1 MTTATAVQT
10 KLTIDRKSLVKA
22 LEKINRI
29 ISRVSKP
36 ILQCVRMEAT
46 DNKLWLAGTDL
57 DLSLTVHVPAE
68 GELPRCIVPC
78 KELLQRIKT
87 GSNPICS
94 IWQEDEH
101 LIVNGG
107 STHHRLLTQP
117 VAEYPL
123 IPLQPEGR
131 VLTLPAGSFRESLQT
146 ALVGVA
152 RENTRYAINGV
163 LLEVKS
169 GKMHLVAADGRR
181 MVVIE
186 LGTPDE
192 PQDLAVILPARLCQM
207 IVRLTD
213 QYEPGTLKLH
223 VKENQDT
230 KGEKTPSSLFVVGNG
245 WVLHGMEIDGHF
257 PCWRDVVPKNESKF
271 MLDRQAF
278 LTTVRE
284 VSTAC
289 ASYSPGVQVRL
300 AADQTT
306 VTAKSAENGESSGQ
320 VTSRFLGGGDSLI
333 LTGFNPQFLEDV
345 LKTLTGKNVLIEVK
359 QNTPA
364 TNGDIHQYPAVFYDW
379 ADRRVK
385 WVVMPVG
392 IHAKAS
398 PESLGSNYRDTPG
411 AAA

>member
-1 MTTATAVQT
+1 MTITTEAKV
-10 KLTIDRKSLVKA
+10 TIERKSMVKA
-22 LEKINRI
+22 LEKINRVLAN
-29 ISRVSKP
+29 RGSKP
-36 ILQCVRMEAT
+36 VLQHVRMDAA
-46 DNKLWLAGTDL
+46 DGRLWLAGTDL
-57 DLSLTVHVPAE
+57 ELSLTVHLPAE
-68 GELPRCIVPC
+68 GEMPRCLVPC
-78 KELLQRIKT
+78 RELLQRVKT
-87 GSNPICS
+87 GSNPVCS

-107 STHHRLLTQP
+107 NAHHRLAIMTP
-117 VAEYPL
+117 DEYPN

-131 VLTLPAGSFRESLQT
+131 MLSLPTGSFRESLQT

-163 LLEVKS
+163 LLEVKA
-169 GKMHLVAADGRR
+169 GRMHMVATDGRR

-186 LGTPDE
+186 IGRPE
-192 PQDLAVILPARLCQM
+192 ASAQDMAVILPARLCQM
-207 IVRLTD
+207 IVRLTE
-213 QYEPGTLKLH
+213 QYEPGTLKLY
-223 VKENQDT
+223 VKENQDA
-230 KGEKTPSSLFVVGNG
+230 KGEKSPSSLYVVGNG

-271 MLDRQAF
+271 MLDRQEF